1 MNKFLKLVAISDIK
15 TAKDN
20 RAYYAAQ
27 FQDPTNP
34 FAKTVTRMFWQQ
46 KDAAGTPVWRG
57 ADPEIVKTFV
67 GKTLPGAI
75 VTKEV
80 EDYQIGERTINTYTT
95 VVLGSE
101 LDLQVFK
108 AMGHPLKQAAV
119 AEQVAEAE
127 LEIN

>member
-1 MNKFLKLVAISDIK
+1 MNKFLKLVAISEPK
-15 TAKDN
+15 PAKDN
-20 RAYYAAQ
+20 RLYYAGQ

-46 KDAAGTPVWRG
+46 KDASGTPVWRG

-80 EDYQIGERTINTYTT
+80 EEYQIGERTINTYTT

-108 AMGHPLKQAAV
+108 AMGHPLAKQAVTTAV
-119 AEQVAEAE
+119 EAE